1 MGVRDRGWKPVIA
14 GLKTAKA
21 IDFALSADELA
32 NQTFVRF
39 EFMKTPFMK
48 KLLRCSAHLE
58 IRRLHSDLNAS
69 GFAQGA

>member
-1 MGVRDRGWKPVIA
+1 MGVRGRVWKPVIA

-39 EFMKTPFMK
+39 EFMKTRFMK
-48 KLLRCSAHLE
+48 KLLRCSAHGDQAASF
-58 IRRLHSDLNAS
+58 RLYGELI
-69 GFAQGA
+69 